1 MKERIHMVESKRL
14 ALNRIAAPTLGL
26 AEFFEVA
33 TQLGMSSV
41 ELRNDI
47 RDGSVTDG
55 LRGTE
60 VLRLAKAAGVHIITI
75 NALQQFNLPGARTK
89 ALDELKR
96 LLALCREIECP
107 ALVLCPNNRPDD
119 VRTFEQKYRDTVEA
133 LKTYAPLFSA
143 EGILGYIEPL
153 GFGISSLSSAETALK
168 AIGESGASCYRVL
181 IDTFHSYL
189 GPDKPEFFDNPA
201 VIGKIGL
208 VHISGVDARIA
219 KSEFADAHR
228 VLPGAADV
236 MQSAA
241 LMARLEQ
248 EGYRGLYSFEPFSSE
263 VQSMGKKEL
272 VEALRASMNFLA
284 KA

>member
-1 MKERIHMVESKRL
+1 MIESKRF
-14 ALNRIAAPTLGL
+14 ALNRIAAPALGL
-26 AEFFEVA
+26 AEFFEAA
-33 TQLGMSSV
+33 TGLGMSSV

-55 LRGTE
+55 LKGTE
-60 VLRLAKAAGVHIITI
+60 VLRLAKAAGARIITI
-75 NALQQFNLPGARTK
+75 NALQQFNLPGARAK
-89 ALDELKR
+89 ALSELEK
-96 LLALCREIECP
+96 LLALCEETECP

-119 VRTFEQKYRDTVEA
+119 ARTPEQKYRDTVEA
-133 LKTYAPLFSA
+133 LNTYAPMFSTR
-143 EGILGYIEPL
+143 GILGYVEPL

-168 AIGESGASCYRVL
+168 ALGESGAACYRVL

-189 GPDKPEFFDNPA
+189 GPDNPEFFNNPA

-208 VHISGVDARIA
+208 VHISGVEAGIA

-228 VLPGAADV
+228 VLPGPADV
-236 MQSAA
+236 MRSAA
-241 LMARLEQ
+241 LMGQLEK
-248 EGYRGLYSFEPFSSE
+248 EGYRGLYSFEPFSAE
-263 VQSMGKKEL
+263 VQSLGKKEL

>member
-1 MKERIHMVESKRL
+1 MIESKRF
-14 ALNRIAAPTLGL
+14 ALNRIAAPALGL

-33 TQLGMSSV
+33 TELGMSSV

-55 LRGTE
+55 LKGTE
-60 VLRLAKAAGVHIITI
+60 VLRLAKAAGVRIITI
-75 NALQQFNLPGARTK
+75 NALQQFNLPSARTK

-107 ALVLCPNNRPDD
+107 ALVLCPNNRPED
-119 VRTFEQKYRDTVEA
+119 VRTPEQKYRDTVEA

-153 GFGISSLSSAETALK
+153 GFGISSLSSAETALR

-189 GPDKPEFFDNPA
+189 GPDKPEFFKNPA

-236 MQSAA
+236 MQSAT
-241 LMARLEQ
+241 LMAQLER

>member
-1 MKERIHMVESKRL
+1 MVASKRF
-14 ALNRIAAPTLGL
+14 ALNRIAAPALGL
-26 AEFFEVA
+26 AEFFEMA
-33 TQLGMSSV
+33 TELGMSSV

-55 LRGTE
+55 LTGGE
-60 VLRLAKAAGVHIITI
+60 VLRLAKVAGVRIITI
-75 NALQQFNLPGARTK
+75 NALQQFNLPGARPR
-89 ALDELKR
+89 ALDELEK
-96 LLALCREIECP
+96 LLALCEEIECP
-107 ALVLCPNNRPDD
+107 ALVLCPNNKPDD
-119 VRTFEQKYRDTVEA
+119 ARTPERKYHDTVEA
-133 LKTYAPLFSA
+133 LNTYAPLFSA
-143 EGILGYIEPL
+143 GRILGYIEPL
-153 GFGISSLSSAETALK
+153 GFGISSLSSAETAIK

-189 GPDKPEFFDNPA
+189 GPDKPEFFNNSN

-208 VHISGVDARIA
+208 VHISGVEAGIA

-228 VLPGAADV
+228 VLPGPADV
-236 MQSAA
+236 MRSAA
-241 LMARLEQ
+241 LVTRLEK

-263 VQSMGKKEL
+263 VQSMDKKKL